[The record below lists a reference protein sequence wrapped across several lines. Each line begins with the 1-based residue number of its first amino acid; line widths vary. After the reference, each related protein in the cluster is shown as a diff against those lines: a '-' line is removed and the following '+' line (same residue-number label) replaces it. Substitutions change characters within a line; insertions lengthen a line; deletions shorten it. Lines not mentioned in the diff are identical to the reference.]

1 MEKKDLTKKFDR
13 KNDFLRMLLW
23 KSVGSD
29 ELVEKAKY
37 LRFNFNF
44 PDSEVRNPF
53 EKEVEIA
60 MNTNKQMGFLG
71 LYFCLYEGDNSL
83 IGDTKRFHEKAKYL
97 RYGNAYLDFENN
109 LGYIINQPVMVFLP
123 KIEEIDIY
131 PEHYRYISL
140 KEENFNQCVSL
151 FNKNNI
157 KSKQESLSSL
167 NVLEELEF
175 MNKERELLQI

>member
-71 LYFCLYEGDNSL
+71 LYF
-83 IGDTKRFHEKAKYL
+83 
-97 RYGNAYLDFENN
+97 
-109 LGYIINQPVMVFLP
+109 
-123 KIEEIDIY
+123 
-131 PEHYRYISL
+131 
-140 KEENFNQCVSL
+140 
-151 FNKNNI
+151 
-157 KSKQESLSSL
+157 
-167 NVLEELEF
+167 
-175 MNKERELLQI
+175 